1 MIRSIIFNCLI
12 IKNEFSCFYRMPA
25 PAPAA
30 APEPNI
36 PKTELQELQI
46 KAQHQTDEVSYLNC
60 DGFNLN

>member
-1 MIRSIIFNCLI
+1 MNVCFINMMRAIILNCF
-12 IKNEFSCFYRMPA
+12 IKYTFFSFYRMPA

-46 KAQHQTDEVSYLNC
+46 KAQHQTDEVS
-60 DGFNLN
+60 